1 MKKLLIMFS
10 ILAGTSSLVCA
21 QSKKTENA
29 KKNKLTT
36 ETSNIKTEAEKI
48 EYLKKHKQNNTSLTD
63 EEIYLKVNKTK
74 ATNNK

>member
-48 EYLKKHKQNNTSLTD
+48 EYLKKHEQNNTSLTD